1 MCRMGEGL
9 VGSAALDV
17 TDVIRA
23 GTKTRLAF
31 PLSNKAGTL
40 NLEVRVP
47 HVIVL
52 ECFPFRQ
59 MVSVSRAVPCMRYAT
74 PDVRQF

>member
-1 MCRMGEGL
+1 MCSMGEGL

-47 HVIVL
+47 HMIPQVIL
-52 ECFPFRQ
+52 EADGMRLPYGPFHA
-59 MVSVSRAVPCMRYAT
+59 SC
-74 PDVRQF
+74 

>member
-40 NLEVRVP
+40 NLEVRFFL
-47 HVIVL
+47 IIKNDFSL
-52 ECFPFRQ
+52 RQ
-59 MVSVSRAVPCMRYAT
+59 TVTVSVFHAVPSMGHAK
-74 PDVRQF
+74 PDFR